1 MLPLSGVPWVGLSA
15 VQGDPAGLEN
25 RTPGAVRLEFDPP
38 FVASA
43 LPGVVLGLVE
53 NPVVAHPELLVAV
66 DRGPLHDG
74 PVLVGVLGLEPV
86 ADLSDE
92 PGQPVHG
99 LLHGDP
105 VVVLVPARL
114 ELGQHRE
121 LARVLTQ
128 YFHPRFPGLGLLGS
142 PVIASRGG
150 GRGFPEDRLG
160 VDLLAG
166 TRLSHPAYPSPEG
179 GQETPKPGSRRAT
192 SRPRACRP
200 PRIARR
206 NWPRGRVP
214 RRCGCPSGG
223 AG

>member
-25 RTPGAVRLEFDPP
+25 RTPGGLGA
-38 FVASA
+38 A
-43 LPGVVLGLVE
+43 LGLPLPAPRRPGVVLGLVE

-74 PVLVGVLGLEPV
+74 PVLVGMLGLEPV

-114 ELGQHRE
+114 ELG
-121 LARVLTQ
+121 
-128 YFHPRFPGLGLLGS
+128 
-142 PVIASRGG
+142 
-150 GRGFPEDRLG
+150 DRKS
-160 VDLLAG
+160 V
-166 TRLSHPAYPSPEG
+166 
-179 GQETPKPGSRRAT
+179 
-192 SRPRACRP
+192 
-200 PRIARR
+200 
-206 NWPRGRVP
+206 V
-214 RRCGCPSGG
+214 
-223 AG
+223 